1 MTTQDNCHVH
11 SVPSVADSRTCLCD
25 TQIVPGWSSRC
36 AQSHVHLIPPQPCRN
51 NQSGKKK
58 GPCRALPTSPVLCP
72 HSPSPMINLAH
83 LKEEGP
89 LVLSSREVSGRDYPT
104 SQTSGLSIPTAF
116 TGIALGSVHVTHQF
130 GGCKSYVSGRMLLP
144 THSQQRL
151 KKIRHQEMRL
161 QPNHSFLCP
170 CQLAV
175 ITVFTESRKART
187 AL

>member
-104 SQTSGLSIPTAF
+104 SQTSGLSNSIHRDC
-116 TGIALGSVHVTHQF
+116 TG
-130 GGCKSYVSGRMLLP
+130 
-144 THSQQRL
+144 
-151 KKIRHQEMRL
+151 
-161 QPNHSFLCP
+161 LCP
-170 CQLAV
+170 RHTSIRRMQKLCIRENAIANTLPAK
-175 ITVFTESRKART
+175 T
-187 AL
+187 